1 MDLTI
6 NYNQQMLDYYPEVIK
21 AIREF
26 QVLIETQSLQV
37 EDIHKELTKA
47 LENAYVNTAD
57 QSKIAEWERFLGI
70 TPLPQGDDPLEQWLE
85 DRRETILAR
94 LYAPKKL
101 NSSSISDIV
110 SIFTGGKA
118 TSYFKDGVI
127 HVLVSPPKNNKKYKF
142 ENVEQE
148 LKQKIPAHLLF
159 NVAINYQNWAK
170 VKTDHITWG
179 GVMSNCGSWDEVLY
193 PSLI

>member
-37 EDIHKELTKA
+37 EDIHNELTKA

-57 QSKIAEWERFLGI
+57 DDRIAEWERFLGI
-70 TPLPQGDDPLEQWLE
+70 SPLPQGDDPLEQWLE

-101 NSSSISDIV
+101 NTTSISEIV

-127 HVLVSPPKNNKKYKF
+127 HILISPPRSNKKFKF
-142 ENVEQE
+142 ENIEQE

-159 NVAINYQNWAK
+159 EVAMNYQYWTK
-170 VKTDHITWG
+170 VKSDNTTWG
-179 GVMSNCGSWDEVLY
+179 NVMSNYINWDEVLC